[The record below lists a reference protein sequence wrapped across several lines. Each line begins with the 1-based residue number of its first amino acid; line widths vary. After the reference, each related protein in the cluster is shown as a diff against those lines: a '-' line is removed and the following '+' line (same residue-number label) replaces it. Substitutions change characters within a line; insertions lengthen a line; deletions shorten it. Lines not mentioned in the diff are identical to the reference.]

1 MSMEIFYE
9 DLMDNF
15 DNNNLREKIMQ
26 LVHDH
31 NIIVV
36 RGLNSSQ
43 RHIIYRQMYYPLK
56 FEKIINED
64 DNKNIDVRIYNYKIK
79 NSKEENK
86 NKTNDKKNKETKN
99 EDEFVLQ
106 EESEEENDDSSQCVS
121 ELDKSEELDESDD
134 SYFTDEEEQL
144 TRLEDIGSQILE
156 KAVNNEKK
164 IDRTAN
170 RVNLVILFN
179 IIGWITL
186 YLLDP
191 VRIINIRT
199 VECEMI

>member
-1 MSMEIFYE
+1 
-9 DLMDNF
+9 MDNF
-15 DNNNLREKIMQ
+15 DKNNLREKLIQ
-26 LVHDH
+26 LVHDYK
-31 NIIVV
+31 IIVV

-43 RHIIYRQMYYPLK
+43 RYIIYRQMYYPLK
-56 FEKIINED
+56 FEKIVNED

-79 NSKEENK
+79 NIKEENK
-86 NKTNDKKNKETKN
+86 NKTNDKKNKETNN

-106 EESEEENDDSSQCVS
+106 EESEEENEDSSKSVS
-121 ELDKSEELDESDD
+121 ESEEVEDSDD

-144 TRLEDIGSQILE
+144 VRLEDIGSQILD
-156 KAVNNEKK
+156 KVANNEKN
-164 IDRTAN
+164 ISRTKN

-199 VECEMI
+199 VQCEVI

>member
-15 DNNNLREKIMQ
+15 NNNNLREKLIQ
-26 LVHDH
+26 LVHDYK
-31 NIIVV
+31 IIVV

-43 RHIIYRQMYYPLK
+43 RYIIYRQMYYPLK
-56 FEKIINED
+56 FEKIVNED

-86 NKTNDKKNKETKN
+86 NKTNDKKNKETNN
-99 EDEFVLQ
+99 EDEFILQ
-106 EESEEENDDSSQCVS
+106 EESEEENEDSSQSVS
-121 ELDKSEELDESDD
+121 ESEEVEDSDD

-144 TRLEDIGSQILE
+144 VRLEDIGSQILD
-156 KAVNNEKK
+156 KVANNEKN
-164 IDRTAN
+164 ISRTKN

-199 VECEMI
+199 VQCEVI